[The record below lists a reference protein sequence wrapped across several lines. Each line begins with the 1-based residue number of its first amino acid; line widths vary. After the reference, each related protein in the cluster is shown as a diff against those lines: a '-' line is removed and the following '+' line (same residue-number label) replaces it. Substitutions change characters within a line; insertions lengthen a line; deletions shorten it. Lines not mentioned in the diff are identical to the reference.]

1 MTTPSPEV
9 CPKLRTH
16 SASDAGAPISAL
28 LMLVFLLGGVVG
40 EIIHDLIAL
49 CELPIEIFIW
59 ICSRLRRAVFSVV
72 PFLIVLAALPLVPV
86 HALRA
91 QDGSLIGK
99 EVAIPR
105 HLQDGEEYEL
115 SIQKLIQFG
124 ESLFTAKWTI
134 QEGQG
139 RARVKGLPTGPQ
151 LSDPSEP
158 LVFPR
163 NFNRISGPDSNS
175 CAGCHNQPFIGGG
188 GDRATEVFVLGQRF
202 DFASFDH
209 NDMLSTKGATDER
222 GQFGTLQTIANE
234 RKTIG
239 MNGSG
244 FIEMLARQM
253 TADLQ
258 AIRDSIT
265 PGSARTLVTK
275 GVAFGT
281 LARRLDGSWDTSAV
295 LGLPAPSLASTD
307 SSHPPSLI
315 VMPFHQAGAAVSLRQ
330 FTNNAFTQHHG
341 IQSEERFGLGV
352 DEDGDGF
359 ANELTRADMPAVT
372 VYQAAL
378 PVPGRVMSDDP
389 EAQKAAVLGEVRF
402 QQIGCA
408 TCHIPGL
415 PLVNRGWIYS
425 EPNPYNPAG
434 NLQPGQAPALSID
447 LTSDELPGPRLKPDS
462 NGIVWVPA
470 YTDLKLHDITSGP
483 NDPNAEPLDQN
494 QPIGS
499 PAFFAGNTKFIT
511 RKLWG
516 VGNSGPY
523 MHHGKFTTMRE
534 AILAHSGEALASR
547 QAYQSLAPYDGDC
560 VIEFLKSLQ
569 ILWPGTHNPLL
580 ESRDE

>member
-1 MTTPSPEV
+1 MRIAKLDV
-9 CPKLRTH
+9 CPKELNALT
-16 SASDAGAPISAL
+16 SAL
-28 LMLVFLLGGVVG
+28 LILVFVVG
-40 EIIHDLIAL
+40 VTMGELLRDLCAVPVA
-49 CELPIEIFIW
+49 CVEGFTW
-59 ICSRLRRAVFSVV
+59 IGSRLRR
-72 PFLIVLAALPLVPV
+72 PLLLILVTMLASA
-86 HALRA
+86 AWS
-91 QDGSLIGK
+91 QTNLIGK

-115 SIQKLIQFG
+115 SIPKLIQFG
-124 ESLFTAKWTI
+124 EKLFTAKWTI

-139 RARVKGLPTGPQ
+139 RQRVKGLPTGPQ

-158 LVFPR
+158 LAFPG

-175 CAGCHNQPFIGGG
+175 CAGCHNEPFVGGG

-222 GQFGTLQTIANE
+222 GQFVTLQTIANE

-253 TADLQ
+253 TSDLR
-258 AIRDSIT
+258 AIRDSTT
-265 PGSARTLVTK
+265 PGTSRPLITK
-275 GVAFGT
+275 GVSFGT
-281 LARRLDGSWDTSAV
+281 LARRIDGSWDASGV
-295 LGLPAPSLASTD
+295 RGLPAPSLASTD
-307 SSHPPSLI
+307 SSHPPSLV
-315 VMPFHQAGAAVSLRQ
+315 VMPFHQAGAVISLRQ
-330 FTNNAFTQHHG
+330 FTNNALTHHHG
-341 IQSEERFGLGV
+341 IQAEERFGIGI

-359 ANELTRADMPAVT
+359 VNELTRADITAVT
-372 VYQAAL
+372 IYQAAL
-378 PVPGRVMSDDP
+378 PVPGRAIPADH
-389 EAQKAAVLGEVRF
+389 EAEKAARIGEIWF

-408 TCHIPGL
+408 TCHIPNL
-415 PLVNRGWIYS
+415 PLTNRGWIYS

-434 NLQPGQAPALSID
+434 NLQPGQAAILSID
-447 LTSDELPGPRLKPDS
+447 LTSEDLPGPRLKPDA
-462 NGIVWVPA
+462 NGVVWVPA

-499 PAFFAGNTKFIT
+499 PGFFAGNTKFIT

-516 VGNSGPY
+516 AGNSGPY

-547 QAYQSLAPYDGDC
+547 QAFEGLSSYDRDC
-560 VIEFLKSLQ
+560 IIEFLKTLQ
-569 ILWPGTHNPLL
+569 ILPSGTHNLVIGVGDDRGG
-580 ESRDE
+580 ENR

>member
-1 MTTPSPEV
+1 VRTP
-9 CPKLRTH
+9 
-16 SASDAGAPISAL
+16 
-28 LMLVFLLGGVVG
+28 MLEVFLKGGG
-40 EIIHDLIAL
+40 IICAVALTIAL
-49 CELPIEIFIW
+49 
-59 ICSRLRRAVFSVV
+59 SVS
-72 PFLIVLAALPLVPV
+72 
-86 HALRA
+86 A
-91 QDGSLIGK
+91 QDSLIGK

-115 SIQKLIQFG
+115 SIPKLIKFG
-124 ESLFTAKWTI
+124 EKLFTAQWTV

-139 RARVKGLPTGPQ
+139 RAHVKGTAAGPQ

-222 GQFGTLQTIANE
+222 GQFVTLQTIANE

-253 TADLQ
+253 TADMR
-258 AIRDSIT
+258 AIRDSVT
-265 PGSARTLVTK
+265 PGSVRTLVCN
-275 GVAFGT
+275 GVNFGT
-281 LARRLDGSWDTSAV
+281 LARRIDGSWDTSRV
-295 LGLPAPSLASTD
+295 EGMPAPSLASD
-307 SSHPPSLI
+307 SSHPPSL
-315 VMPFHQAGAAVSLRQ
+315 VMMPFHQAGAVVSLRQ
-330 FTNNAFTQHHG
+330 FTNNAFTHHHG
-341 IQSEERFGLGV
+341 MQSEERFGIGV

-359 ANELTRADMPAVT
+359 VNELTRADITAVT
-372 VYQAAL
+372 IYQAAL
-378 PVPGRVMSDDP
+378 PVPSRVMPDDP
-389 EAQKAAVLGEVRF
+389 EAVKAARIGEVRF
-402 QQIGCA
+402 LEIGCGS
-408 TCHIPGL
+408 CHVPNL
-415 PLVNRGWIYS
+415 PLTNRGWVYT
-425 EPNPYNPAG
+425 EPSPYNPAG

-447 LTSDELPGPRLKPDS
+447 LTSDDLPGPRLKPDS

-494 QPIGS
+494 RPIGS
-499 PAFFAGNTKFIT
+499 AGFFAGNTRFLT

-523 MHHGKFTTMRE
+523 FHHGKFTTMRE
-534 AILAHSGEALASR
+534 AIEAHSGEALASR
-547 QAYQSLAPYDGDC
+547 QAFDTLPSYDRDS
-560 VIEFLKSLQ
+560 VIEFLKTLQ
-569 ILWPGTHNPLL
+569 ILPPGTHPK
-580 ESRDE
+580 D